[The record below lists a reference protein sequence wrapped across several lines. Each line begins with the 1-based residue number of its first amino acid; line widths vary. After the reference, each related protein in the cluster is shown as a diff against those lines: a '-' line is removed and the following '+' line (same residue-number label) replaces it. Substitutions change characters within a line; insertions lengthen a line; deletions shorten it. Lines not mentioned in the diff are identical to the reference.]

1 MQILSSSSDWNKQ
14 SNFLLIGCTSQT
26 EGLKS
31 WWANLIFIWL
41 FLQKTSAQ
49 PSSAKST
56 FYCYFAAFPV
66 EANKSVWLFGI
77 LTQSCDI
84 TCGWRCFVTKW
95 QTDATRLFSYSV
107 GSQTSFRGWRNSP
120 VIPNIRQR
128 SWWVIIW
135 IIILNIFIIVASLH
149 FKSSFLS

>member
-26 EGLKS
+26 EGLR
-31 WWANLIFIWL
+31 IFIWL

-56 FYCYFAAFPV
+56 FHCYFAAFPV
-66 EANKSVWLFGI
+66 EANKSVTVWHFNTELWHNVWLTLLLRDKVTNRCYTI
-77 LTQSCDI
+77 IQSLR
-84 TCGWRCFVTKW
+84 W
-95 QTDATRLFSYSV
+95 LSNLL
-107 GSQTSFRGWRNSP
+107 RGWRNSP
-120 VIPNIRQR
+120 VLPNIRQR
-128 SWWVIIW
+128 SWWV
-135 IIILNIFIIVASLH
+135 IILNIFIIVASLH

>member
-1 MQILSSSSDWNKQ
+1 MQILSSYSDWNKQ
-14 SNFLLIGCTSQT
+14 SNFLLISCTSQT

-31 WWANLIFIWL
+31 WWVNLLFIWL
-41 FLQKTSAQ
+41 FLQKTSPQ
-49 PSSAKST
+49 PSVKSM

-77 LTQSCDI
+77 LTRSCEI

-95 QTDATRLFSYSV
+95 QTDAARLFSYSV

-120 VIPNIRQR
+120 VLPNIRRR
-128 SWWVIIW
+128 SCWDTIW
-135 IIILNIFIIVASLH
+135 IIFLNVLLIVASLH